1 MIVYSTTQFAIIY
14 LDHSD
19 AKSNPISGLDFPRL
33 KSDESDAK
41 DPISEIIAV
50 QSIGLHDQVLHEEM
64 LQSTTAVLQ
73 SAAINCNTF
82 YQPYE

>member
-1 MIVYSTTQFAIIY
+1 MWLTVIVYCTTQFVVIY

-33 KSDESDAK
+33 KSDEFDAK

-50 QSIGLHDQVLHEEM
+50 HSICLAD
-64 LQSTTAVLQ
+64 
-73 SAAINCNTF
+73 F
-82 YQPYE
+82 YHFVQGYN